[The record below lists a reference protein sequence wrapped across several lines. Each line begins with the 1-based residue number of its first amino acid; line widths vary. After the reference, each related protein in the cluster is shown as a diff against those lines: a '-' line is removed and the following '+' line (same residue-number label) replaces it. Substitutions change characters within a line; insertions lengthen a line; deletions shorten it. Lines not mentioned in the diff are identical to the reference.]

1 MEVILKKAKE
11 YVSALMKE
19 GNYTYE
25 DAEMV
30 SGIPASTIKKI
41 VSGDTDDPRFSTLT
55 KLIISLGGDVNEL
68 IDYNKKKEIEIST
81 TISLK
86 DSYDMRIDTLKEY
99 IASLK
104 RDKIIL
110 AVVVGVLMVVV
121 VGLLVFDISLD
132 THDWFGN

>member
-1 MEVILKKAKE
+1 MELVLKKARE

-25 DAEMV
+25 DAEKV
-30 SGIPASTIKKI
+30 SGIPASTIRKI
-41 VSGDTDDPRFSTLT
+41 VSGETDDPRFYTLAT
-55 KLIISLGGDVNEL
+55 LIISLGGDMNEL
-68 IDYNKKKEIEIST
+68 IGYNKKKEIEISS

-86 DSYDMRIDTLKEY
+86 DSYDMRIETLKEY

-104 RDKIIL
+104 RDRIIL
-110 AVVVGVLMVVV
+110 AVVIGVLMVFI

-132 THDWFGN
+132 TNGWFKY

>member
-55 KLIISLGGDVNEL
+55 KLIISLGGDINEL
-68 IDYNKKKEIEIST
+68 IGYEKKKEIEIST

-86 DSYDMRIDTLKEY
+86 DSYDMKVETLKEY

-104 RDKIIL
+104 RDRLIL
-110 AVVVGVLMVVV
+110 AITVGVLVFFL
-121 VGLLVFDISLD
+121 VGLLILIFSSHGWVRY
-132 THDWFGN
+132 